1 MNVLVTGSTGFLGS
15 YFMNKFNK
23 KFNILHG
30 LSRREQKQKD
40 RFSVKLSQDKK
51 LEKLFLN
58 HKYDV
63 VIHLGATSKE
73 KTKIQM
79 LKENCYTTENLL
91 QCCIKNNVKKI
102 IFASATV
109 IYDKAHYLPIDEIHP
124 KRAKTNFIYSK
135 IINEK
140 ICESYRTKYGIE
152 VIVLRIS
159 SVYGPGQLEKFVIPT
174 LIRNAVKNNAITLH
188 KYQNGFQLMDFIH
201 VDDVCNAIMLSCGTK
216 INSGIYNIASG
227 NTITVKQIGNLL
239 RNILKIKS
247 IIIKEIKSETEHY
260 FYDISLAKKELKFL
274 PKMKFN
280 EKTIKDII
288 HYYNYR

>member
-1 MNVLVTGSTGFLGS
+1 M
-15 YFMNKFNK
+15 
-23 KFNILHG
+23 
-30 LSRREQKQKD
+30 
-40 RFSVKLSQDKK
+40 
-51 LEKLFLN
+51 
-58 HKYDV
+58 
-63 VIHLGATSKE
+63 
-73 KTKIQM
+73 
-79 LKENCYTTENLL
+79 
-91 QCCIKNNVKKI
+91 
-102 IFASATV
+102 
-109 IYDKAHYLPIDEIHP
+109 
-124 KRAKTNFIYSK
+124 
-135 IINEK
+135 
-140 ICESYRTKYGIE
+140 
-152 VIVLRIS
+152 
-159 SVYGPGQLEKFVIPT
+159 YGPGQLEKFVIPT